1 MKVKSAVASR
11 KRKKK
16 VLKAAKGY
24 WGRRSNIYRR
34 AIETLR
40 RAYAYAYRHRSTKK
54 REFRS
59 LWITRINAALENTA
73 ISYREFIHV
82 LSEKNIPLSR
92 DILAKLAA
100 EHPEI
105 FDKIVE
111 TATERIKVKKGIEAK
126 K

>member
-1 MKVKSAVASR
+1 MKVNSAVASR

-24 WGRRSNIYRR
+24 WGKRSTNYRR

-40 RAYAYAYRHRSTKK
+40 RAYAFAYRHRRTKK

-59 LWITRINAALENTA
+59 LWITRINAALEGMDL
-73 ISYREFIHV
+73 SYSKFINA
-82 LSEKNIPLSR
+82 LTKKKIILSR
-92 DILAKLAA
+92 DILVKIAA

-105 FDKIVE
+105 FAKIVE
-111 TATERIKVKKGIEAK
+111 TVK
-126 K
+126 

>member
-1 MKVKSAVASR
+1 MKVKNAVASR

-16 VLKAAKGY
+16 VLQAAKGY
-24 WGRRSNIYRR
+24 WGKRSKNYRR

-40 RAYAYAYRHRSTKK
+40 RAYAFAYRHRRTKK

-59 LWITRINAALENTA
+59 LWITRINAALEGSSM
-73 ISYREFIHV
+73 SYGEFIHA

-100 EHPEI
+100 EHAEV
-105 FDKIVE
+105 FEKIVE
-111 TATERIKVKKGIEAK
+111 MVTK
-126 K
+126 

>member
-1 MKVKSAVASR
+1 MKVKTSVSSH

-24 WGRRSNIYRR
+24 WGLRSKTYRR

-40 RAYAYAYRHRSTKK
+40 RAYAFAYRHRRTKK

-59 LWITRINAALENTA
+59 LWIVRINAALDNTG
-73 ISYREFIHV
+73 ISYRQFIHS

-100 EHPEI
+100 EHEEV
-105 FDKIVE
+105 FEKIVE
-111 TATERIKVKKGIEAK
+111 MAIK
-126 K
+126 

>member
-1 MKVKSAVASR
+1 MKVKAAVASR

-24 WGRRSNIYRR
+24 WGLRSKTYKR

-40 RAYAYAYRHRSTKK
+40 RAYAFAYRHRRTKK

-59 LWITRINAALENTA
+59 LWITRINAALDDSG
-73 ISYREFIHV
+73 ISYRKFIHS
-82 LSEKNIPLSR
+82 LSEKNILFSR

-100 EHPEI
+100 EHKEV
-105 FDKIVE
+105 FEKIVE
-111 TATERIKVKKGIEAK
+111 TAIK
-126 K
+126 

>member
-1 MKVKSAVASR
+1 MKVKSNVASR

-24 WGRRSNIYRR
+24 WGQRSKTYRR

-40 RAYAYAYRHRSTKK
+40 RAYAFAYRHRRTKK

-59 LWITRINAALENTA
+59 LWITRINAALEGMDLTY
-73 ISYREFIHV
+73 SRFIHA
-82 LSEKNIPLSR
+82 LAEKEIILSR
-92 DILAKLAA
+92 DVLAKIAA

-105 FDKIVE
+105 FAKIVK
-111 TATERIKVKKGIEAK
+111 TVKE
-126 K
+126 

>member
-1 MKVKSAVASR
+1 MKVKSSVASR

-24 WGRRSNIYRR
+24 WGERSTKYRR

-40 RAYAYAYRHRSTKK
+40 RAYAFAYRHRRTKK

-59 LWITRINAALENTA
+59 LWITRINAALEGTG
-73 ISYREFIHV
+73 ISYRGFIHA
-82 LSEKNIPLSR
+82 LTKKKILFSR

-100 EHPEI
+100 EHPEV
-105 FDKIVE
+105 FVKIVE
-111 TATERIKVKKGIEAK
+111 AVK
-126 K
+126 

>member
-1 MKVKSAVASR
+1 MKVKSNVASR

-24 WGRRSNIYRR
+24 WGLRSKNYRR

-40 RAYAYAYRHRSTKK
+40 RAYAFAYRHRRTKK

-59 LWITRINAALENTA
+59 LWITRINGALEGMDLTY
-73 ISYREFIHV
+73 SRFINA
-82 LSEKNIPLSR
+82 LAKKEIILSR

-100 EHPEI
+100 EHSEI
-105 FDKIVE
+105 FAKIVK
-111 TATERIKVKKGIEAK
+111 TVKE
-126 K
+126 